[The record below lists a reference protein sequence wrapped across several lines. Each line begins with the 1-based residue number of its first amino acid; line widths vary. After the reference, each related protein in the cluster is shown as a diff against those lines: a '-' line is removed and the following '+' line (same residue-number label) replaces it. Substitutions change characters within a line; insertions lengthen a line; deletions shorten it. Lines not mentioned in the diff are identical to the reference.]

1 MHKHRWYMTRLGKYF
16 DEHYKQYEDT
26 AEFFPDP
33 ADNQWLF
40 DIPELEMRVE
50 LTCYD
55 NGVVMEERY
64 HKGGT
69 RL

>member
-1 MHKHRWYMTRLGKYF
+1 MRKQRWYSSRIAKYF
-16 DEHYKQYEDT
+16 EEHYGQYEDT

-40 DIPELEMRVE
+40 DIPELNVRVE

-55 NGVVMEERY
+55 NGVVMEQRY
-64 HKGGT
+64 KKGGA

>member
-1 MHKHRWYMTRLGKYF
+1 MHKHRWYMTRLSKYF
-16 DEHYKQYEDT
+16 DEHYKRFEDT

-40 DIPELEMRVE
+40 DIPELNVRIE

-55 NGVVMEERY
+55 NGVVVEQRY
-64 HKGGT
+64 EKGGA

>member
-1 MHKHRWYMTRLGKYF
+1 MHKHRWYMTRLCKYF
-16 DEHYKQYEDT
+16 DTHYKKYEET

-40 DIPELEMRVE
+40 DIPELNVRIE

-55 NGVVMEERY
+55 NGVVMAQEY
-64 HKGGT
+64 KKGGT